1 MRKMKAR
8 RDHHTVCKALCHSA
22 LALVTALLLF
32 WTAPLC
38 AAPPASG
45 ASGQDPATPAEARK
59 LVRTATAQP
68 APTFKTVYYWREK
81 EKKKEQKES
90 PWLDKL
96 FRWLQEH
103 HLSWLD
109 AEFLALAGRM
119 LVLGLVVL
127 GLTFALIHLR
137 RQGVLDFFRRPT
149 QTGNAPEVLFGLD
162 LRPESLPASPADASL
177 ALLAAG
183 RVREALALLYR
194 AALSRC
200 IHDWQIPLAPSMT
213 ELECERVVAERGPAP
228 QSACLRQ
235 LTASWIRL
243 AYGHEAL
250 AETQCQELA
259 QSFRQVFG

>member
-1 MRKMKAR
+1 MMKAY
-8 RDHHTVCKALCHSA
+8 RDHHPVGKILRPSA
-22 LALVTALLLF
+22 LALVTALTLL

-38 AAPPASG
+38 AASPARE
-45 ASGQDPATPAEARK
+45 ATVQDPATPAEARK
-59 LVRTATAQP
+59 LVRTATTQP
-68 APTFKTVYYWREK
+68 APAFKTVYSWRKK
-81 EKKKEQKES
+81 EKKEEKKEW

-96 FRWLQEH
+96 FRWLQQH

-109 AEFLALAGRM
+109 AEFLALMGRL
-119 LVLGLVVL
+119 LVLGLVAL
-127 GLTFALIHLR
+127 GVAFALIQMQ
-137 RQGVLDFFRRPT
+137 RQGVLDFFRRPP
-149 QTGNAPEVLFGLD
+149 QTGQAPEVLFGLD

-177 ALLAAG
+177 ALFAAG
-183 RVREALALLYR
+183 RAREALALLYR

-213 ELECERVVAERGPAP
+213 ELECERVIAERGPAP

-250 AETQCQELA
+250 AETHCQELA
-259 QSFRQVFG
+259 QGFREAFG